1 MYIFSFSSISEK
13 CAFLFKSNIIAIL
26 QHSERAGWEWTYIGV
41 VDGEKALEREARS
54 LILIGRRKYLDNCH
68 CSSTVNTDQKQ
79 NQA

>member
-1 MYIFSFSSISEK
+1 M
-13 CAFLFKSNIIAIL
+13 CFLVQNIIAIL

-41 VDGEKALEREARS
+41 VDGEKDLEREARS

-68 CSSTVNTDQKQ
+68 CSSTVNTNQKQ

>member
-41 VDGEKALEREARS
+41 VDGEKALQREAR
-54 LILIGRRKYLDNCH
+54 ILTTAIAPA
-68 CSSTVNTDQKQ
+68 Q
-79 NQA
+79 